1 MAKVASRP
9 GSFLAALVF
18 TLLGATV
25 GCGTDAKGV
34 DACREIEQE
43 RCRQAP
49 ACPDAFRVRSDE
61 DVEACVRFYR
71 DQCVRGTATVE
82 PGKPALDAC
91 LQTIRR
97 AGACARSEA
106 SSLAECDPPVSSE
119 TTLETACEVLIH
131 PERTIECSFLVP
143 VEEPAPKPQ
152 EDAGSEDGEDA
163 GDGDD
168 EGDAGEDGEG
178 DDSDAG

>member
-1 MAKVASRP
+1 MAKAASRP
-9 GSFLAALVF
+9 ALTLTALLF
-18 TLLGATV
+18 TLLGATA

-49 ACPDAFRVRSDE
+49 ACPNAFRVQSEE

-71 DQCVRGTATVE
+71 DQCLHGTATVD

-97 AGACARSEA
+97 AGNCARSGA
-106 SSLAECDPPVSSE
+106 SSLEECEAPVSSS
-119 TTLETACEVLIH
+119 TTLQTACEVLVN
-131 PERTIECSFLVP
+131 PEKTAECSFLVP
-143 VEEPAPKPQ
+143 VEEAPQPSVEEDGGSE
-152 EDAGSEDGEDA
+152 EDADTDA
-163 GDGDD
+163 
-168 EGDAGEDGEG
+168 E
-178 DDSDAG
+178 SDAG